1 MKSSKSE
8 INKELDAIAATLG
21 YVVVNS
27 YTNELD
33 WIGTK
38 EECKGY
44 IADRIQISRL
54 TDKPFNPDYCTI
66 NSLVGMNKTKVR
78 SILKQYLQVYS
89 LIIKDLQP
97 EDIINEQY

>member
-1 MKSSKSE
+1 MKSNRSE

-21 YVVVNS
+21 HVVVNS

-38 EECKGY
+38 EECEGY
-44 IADRIQISRL
+44 ISDRIQISKL
-54 TDKPFNPDYCTI
+54 TGKPFNPDYCTI

-78 SILKQYLQVYS
+78 SILKHYLQVYS
-89 LIIKDLQP
+89 LMIEGLEP

>member
-38 EECKGY
+38 EECQGY

-89 LIIKDLQP
+89 LMIKDLQP